1 MLQEDVQKPG
11 EPKGGAAPRLP
22 MRVEEVTKEWLTE
35 ALRERYPGV
44 EVTRLEHGRFISGTG
59 SKLQLKP
66 TYNQAGRDYGL
77 PPSLFAK
84 GGFDW
89 HEVAFKASYQAE
101 ARFFRDWRP
110 KIETNLPQGYYGGWN
125 DDQGIALMEDLTL
138 RGVRFGGGDA
148 RPLSLD
154 TVAAVLKLLARIHAP
169 FWNKPEIQGLRSLG
183 QRVGLNFV
191 DTLLEPSHYARCL
204 SEPRGSTK
212 PKAFHDV
219 NRVLAGLKANWAQA
233 DTGPQTFVHG
243 DAHQGN
249 MFFEQDGSPGYLDFQ
264 AYVRCAGLH
273 DVNYMIVGSLTPED
287 RRANDRQLLKLYLA
301 ELTSLGVPDV
311 WAWDEAWE
319 RFKRHTM
326 HGMLWFTTPAAMQPI
341 EVVEPSG
348 IRFGL
353 AAGDYDLANLLGI

>member
-1 MLQEDVQKPG
+1 METQVERRDDPAAG
-11 EPKGGAAPRLP
+11 SGGRLP
-22 MRVEEVTKEWLTE
+22 MKVEEVTAAWLTE
-35 ALRERYPGV
+35 ALQERYPGV
-44 EVTRLEHGRFISGTG
+44 EVLRLEHGKFISGTG

-66 TYNQAGRDYGL
+66 TYNQAGLDYGL

-110 KIETNLPQGYYGGWN
+110 KIEANLPKGYYGGWN
-125 DDQGIALMEDLTL
+125 ADQGIALMEDLNL

-148 RPLSLD
+148 SPLSVD
-154 TVAAVLKLLARIHAP
+154 TAASVLKLLARIHAP
-169 FWNKPEIQGLRSLG
+169 FWNQPEVMGLRSLG
-183 QRVGLNFV
+183 ERVGLNFV
-191 DTLLEPSHYARCL
+191 DTLLEPGHYAQCL
-204 SEPRGSTK
+204 SEKRGSTK

-249 MFFEQDGSPGYLDFQ
+249 MFFEADGAPGYLDFQ
-264 AYVRCAGLH
+264 AYVRCSSLH
-273 DVNYMIVGSLTPED
+273 DANYMIVGSLDPED
-287 RRANDRQLLKLYLA
+287 RRQHDRELVKLYLE
-301 ELTSLGVPDV
+301 ELRLLGVPDV
-311 WAWDEAWE
+311 WPWDEAWE

-326 HGMLWFTTPAAMQPI
+326 HGMLWFTTPVAMQPI

-353 AAGDYDLANLLGI
+353 AAADYDLANLLGI